1 MPDIKERF
9 QNWKESRSTGQK
21 AGDIFFWVLLLLL
34 IIPGPRK
41 AIATTVNRVAMHM
54 KGPGLV
60 PEDRQVTLADSS
72 WEWQL
77 ATEQGVR
84 LSLSEFRGKPVLLN
98 FWATWC
104 PPCVAELPSIEKSW
118 EKHGDEVAFL
128 LVTNQEPTVVKAFME
143 KHDYSFPVHYSTAS
157 APPELAHSSIPT
169 TYLLS
174 PEGKIIIQKKGALN
188 WNSRAIDKVYKDLLR

>member
-1 MPDIKERF
+1 MAAC
-9 QNWKESRSTGQK
+9 NG
-21 AGDIFFWVLLLLL
+21 AGSQ
-34 IIPGPRK
+34 
-41 AIATTVNRVAMHM
+41 A
-54 KGPGLV
+54 
-60 PEDRQVTLADSS
+60 Q
-72 WEWQL
+72 
-77 ATEQGVR
+77 
-84 LSLSEFRGKPVLLN
+84 PVGIQRE
-98 FWATWC
+98 TRI
-104 PPCVAELPSIEKSW
+104 AELLGHLVSPLCGRAPSIEKSW